1 MESGKDS
8 GNFGEKITSVRYAT
22 IKDNDIANGDGI
34 GVAVFLQGCP
44 HHCPDCFNPETWDY
58 NGGKEFTNSTMQ
70 QILKCFDTP
79 IEKHLSILG
88 GEPLCPQNKELSYKI
103 IKTVK
108 NKYPKVKVY
117 LWTGY
122 LYEQIKDEKA
132 VSLTDFLID
141 GPFIKEQKELNLKW
155 RGSKNQRI
163 FYLKGKDNE

>member
-1 MESGKDS
+1 
-8 GNFGEKITSVRYAT
+8 
-22 IKDNDIANGDGI
+22 
-34 GVAVFLQGCP
+34 
-44 HHCPDCFNPETWDY
+44 
-58 NGGKEFTNSTMQ
+58 MQ